1 MMESHLEIEVHS
13 RPVSDGVHLVEVSGE
28 IDLYTGPKVKN
39 CIHDL
44 IDAGTYRLIVS
55 LENVRYMDSTGL
67 GILMSALKRVE
78 EKGGRIVIIC
88 KNARVLKIFKLTGFV
103 HTFSIFDGEA
113 EAIASFN

>member
-1 MMESHLEIEVHS
+1 MMESHLEIEVNS
-13 RPVSDGVHLVEVSGE
+13 RAVEPDLQLVEVSGE
-28 IDLYTGPKVKN
+28 IDLYTGPKVKD

-44 IDAGTYRLIVS
+44 IDRENYNLIVD
-55 LENVRYMDSTGL
+55 LQHVRYMDSTGL

-88 KNARVLKIFKLTGFV
+88 NNARVMKIFKLTGFV

-113 EAIASFN
+113 EAVASFH